1 MFNFR
6 HYAGMLN
13 LSRKCQDL
21 VKEIYANAEKL
32 GKLKGKS
39 FEAKIAATIYMAS
52 KICNCPKNLRE
63 LIAVTGCKRRDATKC
78 YKILSQDLP
87 SQRIKTNMAE

>member
-6 HYAGMLN
+6 HYADMLN

-21 VKEIYANAEKL
+21 VKEIYANAEKT

-39 FEAKIAATIYMAS
+39 YEAKIAATIYMAS
-52 KICNCPKNLRE
+52 KICN
-63 LIAVTGCKRRDATKC
+63 
-78 YKILSQDLP
+78 
-87 SQRIKTNMAE
+87 